1 MKTLVT
7 GLIFLGFTSL
17 CYSQSNGDTK
27 VKEEALATVTVTPLN
42 TSYLN
47 KVQDDNTPDRVKIL
61 EDKAARYD
69 ITELSIFNGKFESYE
84 VIFEQTESRIIAT
97 YDGDGKIINSLE
109 RFENVSLPA
118 SVRNTVYKQYPG
130 WAIHKDVYLVSYFEN
145 KEAKRHY
152 KIQVRKEGARKN
164 IKLDASGG
172 MIK

>member
-17 CYSQSNGDTK
+17 CYSQSNGEQK

-42 TSYLN
+42 TTYLS
-47 KVQDDNTPDRVKIL
+47 KVQDANTPDRVKNL

-84 VIFEQTESRIIAT
+84 VVFEQTESRIIAT

-109 RFENVSLPA
+109 RFENVSLPPN
-118 SVRNTVYKQYPG
+118 VRNTVYSQYPG
-130 WAIHKDVYLVSYFEN
+130 WTIHKDVYLVSYFEDR
-145 KEAKRHY
+145 EARKHY
-152 KIQVRKEGARKN
+152 KIQVRKDGARKN
-164 IKLDASGG
+164 LKLDARGSL
-172 MIK
+172 MK